1 MLYIVPTPIGNLE
14 DITLRALRILQ
25 EVDLIAAE
33 DTRKTLSLLNHFEIK
48 KPLISYY
55 EHNKRSRG
63 EVLLRHLR
71 EGQNI
76 ALVSDA
82 GCPGICDP
90 GADLIKEAL
99 AQNIE
104 ICVLPGPCAAITA
117 LVASGLDTDRF
128 AFEGFLPREKKTLK
142 KHLQSLANEER
153 TMIFYEAPHRLLSTL
168 QVIYEVLG
176 ERQIVLCRE
185 LSKKFEEII
194 RGKISEIIEKY
205 EHEEIRG
212 EFVVL
217 MEGKTVIREEFSD
230 ILSLLP
236 QMAQMMKD
244 GNSRRQA
251 AKILAER
258 YGVSAK
264 TIYDASLDEQKK

>member
-14 DITLRALRILQ
+14 DLTLRAFRILQ
-25 EVDLIAAE
+25 ELDLIAAE

-117 LVASGLDTDRF
+117 LVASGLDTERF
-128 AFEGFLPREKKTLK
+128 AFEGFLPREKKPLK
-142 KHLQSLANEER
+142 KHLHSLANEER
-153 TMIFYEAPHRLLSTL
+153 TMIFYEAPHRLLGTL

-212 EFVVL
+212 EFVML
-217 MEGKTVIREEFSD
+217 MEGKTVIQEEFSD